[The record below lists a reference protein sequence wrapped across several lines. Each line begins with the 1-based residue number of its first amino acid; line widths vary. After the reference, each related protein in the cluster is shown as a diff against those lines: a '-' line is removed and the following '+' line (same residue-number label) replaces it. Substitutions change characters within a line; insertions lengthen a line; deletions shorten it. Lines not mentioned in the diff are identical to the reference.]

1 MPPPPLSVPSLLW
14 GGGRVGGGGGV
25 HDDNDDN
32 NDIVVDYDG
41 GGRNKRSL
49 FKVPFH
55 SFSSTAKRRFL
66 RIKPYIAIMNNDND
80 YDDDVQSSLP
90 TSSSWIEI
98 ALDGNRIVKAANPLA
113 FVWDE
118 PKSIPTLSLVSSS
131 SSNNNSNRQNEAE
144 SSTLMS
150 SLLSSPLFKRMVMT
164 NNADTANCSTS
175 VAGDRDQHE
184 LLVEDMTGIMVG
196 PNTAAFHS
204 YIAKN
209 GTWSIPQIEDC
220 CFSLLS
226 NRRTIDF
233 FVRGVD
239 GDENEDIKVAT
250 AWKEALRTLLVN
262 YDNHRRE
269 LQRVELEQRQR
280 QFASPHISRSMPILT
295 RTNDLV
301 ASWDPPLHASK
312 LFEAVRCHDL
322 DTLRYYLD
330 TLRCPIDYMDPTT
343 GDTILLLA
351 CRLGLSDVVRL
362 ALLGYHAKN
371 DPHPTY
377 GQTALQVAVS
387 AGHVNICKLILE
399 TAAPSNANRIIV
411 NHEDENGEA
420 PLHVAARCGLN
431 EIMKLLVEHGA
442 NLGLIDGH
450 GRTCLHLAAQS
461 GHKECL
467 TFALDSDAQ
476 EYLEVL
482 SDDGFTPLHVA
493 VRANKA
499 NCVQLLLERGAKVST
514 ETTSGSNVYNLAYK
528 HRSERIMRLL
538 LDYDVSDGESHD
550 DEDDDALSPPS
561 MNRRFASP
569 PGTLVSPIRSPVTR
583 QILSRSPPGTLVSPI
598 VQSSNSTFP
607 GSLVSPMKYGPRLS
621 TATSLRAT
629 FATGG
634 NDTSQTLTQITQT
647 TIPTLPKEQ
656 YSCFEAGEFNYGGD
670 VWMIYITE
678 NGYPYFFNTT
688 TNTSSWD
695 DPRLQVLSIHTLQP
709 RSIQSDRPATASVRK
724 KLTAIP
730 QPIRK
735 PTPIATQM
743 PPSLYS
749 TKRDTAMDA
758 PPTTLIKTEVVD
770 DENLCMAQLNSRRE
784 VGNTPRL
791 IMSITGPPLR
801 DRVKEDY
808 VEGSDQTTKNVEQL
822 QSQASST
829 TPLTAM
835 PPIDEHLM
843 KISEQAKVEN
853 DDAESVL
860 LVEVTSSPISASS
873 NYEAVEPLAP
883 QPPTTIVAVPLQVT
897 PVVLEKGEEINQRN
911 ALLSMIKSRI
921 PVTVAVS
928 CDGASDISRDSPS
941 QENAEDIDPKSL
953 LLAQIKSRTKVA
965 TTVACDD
972 EREDE
977 IRTGSG
983 IGQSVKT
990 REDTDAASA
999 IAKYM
1004 KMKSVG
1010 IPVDAILYKMAQDG
1024 VQAATIDN
1032 FRQRLDDTGTNM
1044 KPTASITESNVHK
1057 TTNLSKEDLAKDA
1070 TLSKYV
1076 KMSAVGVPVS
1086 AVVAKMMQDGI
1097 VNEKINLFKATFGLE
1112 VATSAMAA
1120 TRKPSTTHRE
1130 ERRASKA
1137 LQKIHWTTVAEE
1149 RLENSLWASDNGSE
1163 VIKES
1168 DIAKLESLF
1177 GIASPKPKT
1186 LVKPVV
1192 AKIQETSCLIDP
1204 KRANNIAIALAQFR
1218 AFVNYDDLVMAV
1230 ASLNQ
1235 EHLNVENLTNMQL
1248 LLPTQEEMDTLR
1260 QLNGQSDG
1268 LGRAELFF
1276 LSVMKVPR
1284 FSQKLATIKYY
1295 LQFDDLVRSLSSSL
1309 QVLAKACT
1317 EVIENEKLAFLLRRL
1332 LAIGNIMNESSGKP
1346 IAKGITLESLIKTA
1360 TKRGSDDK
1368 TTVLDLLVQT
1378 AINGDDNTMT
1388 SATKGST
1395 AVDFWMEMP
1404 SVRDAM
1410 RLDLEDCRM
1419 TMREIQNGLTS
1430 VELSIQ
1436 TEQSQSLQDN
1446 IVSSSTSGSYLTKLV
1461 PFASHATCEL
1471 QTIKS
1476 LFSTTENNVRSL
1488 CSFFAEDCQTC
1499 KATTIFSV
1507 LFDFS
1512 RLVEKSRE
1520 YIGRK
1525 KTNNGGMEKGRRSSI
1540 S

>member
-1 MPPPPLSVPSLLW
+1 MKIMAPPPLSVPSLLW
-14 GGGRVGGGGGV
+14 GGGRVTSGIY
-25 HDDNDDN
+25 DDDDN
-32 NDIVVDYDG
+32 NDIVDDDG
-41 GGRNKRSL
+41 SGNRNRRSL

-55 SFSSTAKRRFL
+55 SFGSTAKRRFL
-66 RIKPYIAIMNNDND
+66 RLKPYSAIMNNNYDND
-80 YDDDVQSSLP
+80 DDIDVQSSFP
-90 TSSSWIEI
+90 TSLSWIEI
-98 ALDGNRIVKAANPLA
+98 ALDGNRIVKAANPLV
-113 FVWDE
+113 FVWDA
-118 PKSIPTLSLVSSS
+118 PKSILPTLSLVSSS
-131 SSNNNSNRQNEAE
+131 TTNNSSNRHDEAT
-144 SSTLMS
+144 SPTLMS
-150 SLLSSPLFKRMVMT
+150 SLLSSTLFKRMVIT
-164 NNADTANCSTS
+164 NNADTAS
-175 VAGDRDQHE
+175 VNSRDQHE
-184 LLVEDMTGIMVG
+184 LLIEDMTGITVG
-196 PNTAAFHS
+196 PNTAAFHA

-209 GTWSIPQIEDC
+209 GTWSIPQNENC

-233 FVRGVD
+233 FVQGVD
-239 GDENEDIKVAT
+239 GDENADVKVAT

-269 LQRVELEQRQR
+269 IQRIELEQRQR
-280 QFASPHISRSMPILT
+280 QFASPLISRSIPILT
-295 RTNDLV
+295 RTNDIVPL
-301 ASWDPPLHASK
+301 WDPTLHASK

-330 TLRCPIDYMDPTT
+330 KSGCPIDYMDPTT

-362 ALLGYHAKN
+362 SLLGYHAKN
-371 DPHPTY
+371 DPHPTH
-377 GQTALQVAVS
+377 GQTALQVTVS

-420 PLHVAARCGLN
+420 PIHVAARCGLN
-431 EIMKLLVEHGA
+431 EIMKVLVDHGS

-467 TFALDSDAQ
+467 IFALDSGAQ
-476 EYLEVL
+476 DYLEVL

-499 NCVQLLLERGAKVST
+499 DCVQLLLERGANVST
-514 ETTSGSNVYNLAYK
+514 ETTSGSNVYNLGYK

-550 DEDDDALSPPS
+550 DEEDDALSPPS
-561 MNRRFASP
+561 TNRQFASP
-569 PGTLVSPIRSPVTR
+569 PGTLVSPVRSPVTS
-583 QILSRSPPGTLVSPI
+583 QTLGRSPATLVSSI
-598 VQSSNSTFP
+598 VQSANSTFP
-607 GSLVSPMKYGPRLS
+607 GSLVSPMKYGPRP
-621 TATSLRAT
+621 TTTTSLRAA

-634 NDTSQTLTQITQT
+634 SDTSQSLTQITQS
-647 TIPTLPKEQ
+647 TIPTRPKEE
-656 YSCFEAGEFNYGGD
+656 SSRFEAGEFNYGGD
-670 VWMIYITE
+670 LWMIYITE

-695 DPRLQVLSIHTLQP
+695 DPRLQVSAYSIHTFQP
-709 RSIQSDRPATASVRK
+709 RSILSDRPATASVRK

-730 QPIRK
+730 QPTRR
-735 PTPIATQM
+735 PTPTATQM

-758 PPTTLIKTEVVD
+758 PPTTLIKTEAID
-770 DENLCMAQLNSRRE
+770 NENLRMAQLNSRRE
-784 VGNTPRL
+784 AGNTPRL
-791 IMSITGPPLR
+791 IMSINGPTLR

-808 VEGSDQTTKNVEQL
+808 VENSDQTIKLVAQL
-822 QSQASST
+822 QSQTST
-829 TPLTAM
+829 ITPPTATPSVDEQLT
-835 PPIDEHLM
+835 
-843 KISEQAKVEN
+843 KILEQEKAVN

-860 LVEVTSSPISASS
+860 LVELTSSPISASS
-873 NYEAVEPLAP
+873 NYHVVEPLAP
-883 QPPTTIVAVPLQVT
+883 QPPTTTIVDIPLKVT
-897 PVVLEKGEEINQRN
+897 PVLDKGNETSQRN
-911 ALLSMIKSRI
+911 ALLSMIKSRT
-921 PVTVAVS
+921 PDAVTVS
-928 CDGASDISRDSPS
+928 CDEASDIPRDSPP
-941 QENAEDIDPKSL
+941 QEKAKDIDPKSL
-953 LLAQIKSRTKVA
+953 LLAQIKSRTKVVIA
-965 TTVACDD
+965 VACDD
-972 EREDE
+972 EKEDE
-977 IRTGSG
+977 IRIGSG
-983 IGQSVKT
+983 SCQLAKT
-990 REDTDAASA
+990 QEDADAASA

-1004 KMKSVG
+1004 KMKAVG
-1010 IPVDAILYKMAQDG
+1010 IPVDAILHKMTQDG
-1024 VQAATIDN
+1024 VQATTIDT
-1032 FRQRLDDTGTNM
+1032 FRQRLNETDTNM
-1044 KPTASITESNVHK
+1044 KPTASSTASNVK
-1057 TTNLSKEDLAKDA
+1057 KATNVSKEDIAKDA

-1097 VNEKINLFKATFGLE
+1097 INEKIDLFKATFGLE
-1112 VATSAMAA
+1112 VASSAVAA
-1120 TRKPSTTHRE
+1120 TRKPSSTHRE
-1130 ERRASKA
+1130 ERRASRA

-1163 VIKES
+1163 VIQES

-1192 AKIQETSCLIDP
+1192 AKIQEMSSLIDP

-1218 AFVNYDDLVMAV
+1218 AFTNYDDLVMAV

-1235 EHLNVENLTNMQL
+1235 EHLNIENLTNMQL
-1248 LLPTQEEMDTLR
+1248 LLPTQEEMDALR
-1260 QLNGQSDG
+1260 QHNGQSDG

-1284 FSQKLATIKYY
+1284 FSQKLTAMKYY
-1295 LQFDDLVRSLSSSL
+1295 LQFDEQVRSLSSSL

-1378 AINGDDNTMT
+1378 AINGDDNT
-1388 SATKGST
+1388 KGST
-1395 AVDFWMEMP
+1395 AVDFWMDMP
-1404 SVRDAM
+1404 AVRDAM

-1419 TMREIQNGLTS
+1419 TMREMHNGLTS

-1436 TEQSQSLQDN
+1436 TEQSQLLQDS
-1446 IVSSSTSGSYLTKLV
+1446 VVPSSSGNYLTKLV
-1461 PFASHATCEL
+1461 PFAYHATCEL
-1471 QTIKS
+1471 KTIKS
-1476 LFSTTENNVRSL
+1476 LFSTAEGSSRSL
-1488 CSFFAEDCQTC
+1488 CLFFAEDCQTC
-1499 KATTIFSV
+1499 KVTTIFSV

-1512 RLVEKSRE
+1512 RLVEKSKE

-1525 KTNNGGMEKGRRSSI
+1525 KTNGGMEKGRRSSI

>member
-1 MPPPPLSVPSLLW
+1 MAPPPLSVPSLLW
-14 GGGRVGGGGGV
+14 GGGRVGGDGV

-32 NDIVVDYDG
+32 NDIIVDYDG

-55 SFSSTAKRRFL
+55 SFGSTTAKRRFL

-98 ALDGNRIVKAANPLA
+98 ALDGNRWVKAANPLA

-118 PKSIPTLSLVSSS
+118 PKSIPTLSLVSS
-131 SSNNNSNRQNEAE
+131 QNEAA

-164 NNADTANCSTS
+164 NNADTANSAGA

-184 LLVEDMTGIMVG
+184 LLVEDITGIMVG
-196 PNTAAFHS
+196 PNTAAFHA

-209 GTWSIPQIEDC
+209 GTWSIPQNEDC

-226 NRRTIDF
+226 NRRTIDL

-239 GDENEDIKVAT
+239 GDENEDVKVAT
-250 AWKEALRTLLVN
+250 AWKEALRILLVN

-280 QFASPHISRSMPILT
+280 QFASPHISRSMPIMT

-301 ASWDPPLHASK
+301 ALWDPTLHASK

-387 AGHVNICKLILE
+387 AGHVNVCKLILE

-420 PLHVAARCGLN
+420 PIHVAARCGLN
-431 EIMKLLVEHGA
+431 EIMKLLVDHGA
-442 NLGLIDGH
+442 NLDLIDGH
-450 GRTCLHLAAQS
+450 GRTCIHLAAQS

-467 TFALDSDAQ
+467 AFALDSDAQ
-476 EYLEVL
+476 DYLEVL

-499 NCVQLLLERGAKVST
+499 DCVQLLLERGANVSS

-550 DEDDDALSPPS
+550 DEEDDDALSPPS
-561 MNRRFASP
+561 TNRRFASP
-569 PGTLVSPIRSPVTR
+569 PGTLVSPVRSPVTR
-583 QILSRSPPGTLVSPI
+583 QTLGRSPSGTLVSPF

-621 TATSLRAT
+621 TTTSLRAA

-634 NDTSQTLTQITQT
+634 NDTSQTLTQITQS
-647 TIPTLPKEQ
+647 TIPTRPKEQ
-656 YSCFEAGEFNYGGD
+656 SSCFEAGEFNYGGD
-670 VWMIYITE
+670 LWMIYITE

-695 DPRLQVLSIHTLQP
+695 DPRLQVSALSIHTLQP
-709 RSIQSDRPATASVRK
+709 RSIQSDRPATTSVRK

-735 PTPIATQM
+735 PTPTATQM

-791 IMSITGPPLR
+791 IMSITGPTLR

-808 VEGSDQTTKNVEQL
+808 VEGSDQTTTKLVAQL

-829 TPLTAM
+829 TPLTAT
-835 PPIDEHLM
+835 PPVDEHLT

-873 NYEAVEPLAP
+873 NYHVVEPLAP

-911 ALLSMIKSRI
+911 TLLSMIKSRI

-965 TTVACDD
+965 NTVACDD
-972 EREDE
+972 EKEDE

-983 IGQSVKT
+983 SGQSVKT
-990 REDTDAASA
+990 QEDTDAASA

-1004 KMKSVG
+1004 KMKAVG
-1010 IPVDAILYKMAQDG
+1010 IPVDAILHKMTQDG
-1024 VQAATIDN
+1024 VQATTIDN

-1044 KPTASITESNVHK
+1044 KPTESITESNVHK

-1076 KMSAVGVPVS
+1076 KMSAVGVPLP

-1097 VNEKINLFKATFGLE
+1097 VNEKINLFMANFGLE

-1120 TRKPSTTHRE
+1120 TRKPSSTHRE

-1149 RLENSLWASDNGSE
+1149 RLENSLWASDNGRE

-1260 QLNGQSDG
+1260 HLNGQSDG

-1284 FSQKLATIKYY
+1284 FSQKLAAMRYS
-1295 LQFDDLVRSLSSSL
+1295 LQFDELARSLSSSL

-1317 EVIENEKLAFLLRRL
+1317 EVIENEKLSFLLRRL

-1404 SVRDAM
+1404 AVRDAM

-1436 TEQSQSLQDN
+1436 TEQSQLLQDN
-1446 IVSSSTSGSYLTKLV
+1446 VVPSSTSGNYLTKLV

-1476 LFSTTENNVRSL
+1476 LFSTAENNVRSL
-1488 CSFFAEDCQTC
+1488 CSFFAEDCQSC

-1512 RLVEKSRE
+1512 RLVEKSKE
-1520 YIGRK
+1520 YLSRK
-1525 KTNNGGMEKGRRSSI
+1525 KINGGMKKGRRSSI